1 MNRRKFLLYLNKI
14 VYIFEILI
22 SVLLIIGILISV
34 PDIVSYYGAIL
45 KSDSIVG
52 YDQFKQ
58 FLDHVL
64 LLVLAVEFVLLMTA
78 HSDST
83 IIHLIMLVVA
93 RKMLIKSDNM
103 VDILIGVVS
112 ITILFAV
119 RKFLMTS
126 SVMDSIFTGSENN
139 FSASTVIEE
148 INKLEN
154 YQINDRGYKTLG
166 GLVSNL
172 VKESGYELEMGTMVD
187 DGEYIYEIIKI
198 SSNVIET
205 ISISKI
211 SG

>member
-14 VYIFEILI
+14 VYVFEILI
-22 SVLLIIGILISV
+22 SVLLILGILISI
-34 PDIVSYYGAIL
+34 PDIVSYYGEIL
-45 KSDSIVG
+45 KSDSIIG

-64 LLVLAVEFVLLMTA
+64 LLVIAVEFVLLMTA

-103 VDILIGVVS
+103 MDILIGVVS

-139 FSASTVIEE
+139 FSASTEIEE

-154 YQINDRGYKTLG
+154 YQIDDRGYKTLG

>member
-14 VYIFEILI
+14 VYVFEILI
-22 SVLLIIGILISV
+22 SVLLILGILISI
-34 PDIVSYYGAIL
+34 PDIVSYYGEIL

-64 LLVLAVEFVLLMTA
+64 LLVIAVEFVLLMTA

-103 VDILIGVVS
+103 MDILIGVVS

-139 FSASTVIEE
+139 FSASTEIEE

-154 YQINDRGYKTLG
+154 YQIDDRGYKTLG

-187 DGEYIYEIIKI
+187 DGE
-198 SSNVIET
+198 
-205 ISISKI
+205 
-211 SG
+211 

>member
-14 VYIFEILI
+14 VYLFEILI
-22 SVLLIIGILISV
+22 SIFLIIGILISV
-34 PDIVSYYGAIL
+34 PDIISYYGAIL
-45 KSDSIVG
+45 KSDSLVG

-64 LLVLAVEFVLLMTA
+64 ILVIAVEFVLLMTA

-103 VDILIGVVS
+103 MDILIGVIS

-139 FSASTVIEE
+139 FSASTEIEE

-154 YQINDRGYKTLG
+154 YQIDTKGYKTLG

-187 DGEYIYEIIKI
+187 DGEYIYEIVKI

>member
-14 VYIFEILI
+14 VYVFEILI
-22 SVLLIIGILISV
+22 SVLLIIGILISI

-64 LLVLAVEFVLLMTA
+64 LLVIAVEFVLLMTA

-103 VDILIGVVS
+103 MDILIGVVS

-139 FSASTVIEE
+139 FSASTEIEE

-154 YQINDRGYKTLG
+154 YQIDDRGYKTLG

>member
-14 VYIFEILI
+14 VYLFEILI
-22 SVLLIIGILISV
+22 SIFLIIGILISV
-34 PDIVSYYGAIL
+34 PDIISYYGAIL
-45 KSDSIVG
+45 RSDSLVG

-64 LLVLAVEFVLLMTA
+64 ILVIAVEFVLLMTA

-103 VDILIGVVS
+103 MDILIGVIS

-139 FSASTVIEE
+139 FSASTEIED

-154 YQINDRGYKTLG
+154 YQIDTKGYKTLG

-172 VKESGYELEMGTMVD
+172 VKESGYELELGTMVD
-187 DGEYIYEIIKI
+187 DGEYIYEIVKI

>member
-22 SVLLIIGILISV
+22 SVLLILGILISI
-34 PDIVSYYGAIL
+34 PDIVAYYGAIL

-64 LLVLAVEFVLLMTA
+64 LLVIAVEFVLLMTA

-103 VDILIGVVS
+103 MDILIGVVS

-139 FSASTVIEE
+139 FSASTEIEE

-154 YQINDRGYKTLG
+154 YQIDDRGYKTLG

>member
-14 VYIFEILI
+14 VYVFEILI
-22 SVLLIIGILISV
+22 SVLLILGILISI
-34 PDIVSYYGAIL
+34 PDIVSYYGEIL

-64 LLVLAVEFVLLMTA
+64 LLVIAVEFVLLMTA

-103 VDILIGVVS
+103 MDILIGVVS

-139 FSASTVIEE
+139 FSASTEIEE

>member
-14 VYIFEILI
+14 VYLFEILI
-22 SVLLIIGILISV
+22 SIFLIIGILISV
-34 PDIVSYYGAIL
+34 PDIISYYGAIL
-45 KSDSIVG
+45 RSDSLVG

-64 LLVLAVEFVLLMTA
+64 ILVIAVEFVLLMTA

-103 VDILIGVVS
+103 VDILIGVIS

-139 FSASTVIEE
+139 FSASTEIEE

-154 YQINDRGYKTLG
+154 YQIDTKGYKTLG

-187 DGEYIYEIIKI
+187 DGEYIYEIVKI

>member
-14 VYIFEILI
+14 VYLFEMLI
-22 SVLLIIGILISV
+22 SIFLIIGILISV
-34 PDIVSYYGAIL
+34 PDIISYYGAIL
-45 KSDSIVG
+45 RSDSLVG

-64 LLVLAVEFVLLMTA
+64 ILVIAVEFVLLMTA

-103 VDILIGVVS
+103 MDILIGVIS

-126 SVMDSIFTGSENN
+126 SVIDSIFTGSENN
-139 FSASTVIEE
+139 FSASTEIEE

-154 YQINDRGYKTLG
+154 YQIDTKGYKTLG

-187 DGEYIYEIIKI
+187 DGEYIYEIVKI

>member
-14 VYIFEILI
+14 VYVFEILI

-93 RKMLIKSDNM
+93 RKMLIKSGNM

-126 SVMDSIFTGSENN
+126 SVMDSIFTRSENN
-139 FSASTVIEE
+139 FSASTEIEE

>member
-22 SVLLIIGILISV
+22 SIFLILGILISV
-34 PDIVSYYGAIL
+34 PDIISYYGVIL
-45 KSDSIVG
+45 RSDSLVG

-64 LLVLAVEFVLLMTA
+64 ILVIAVEFVLLMTA

-103 VDILIGVVS
+103 VDILIGVIS

-126 SVMDSIFTGSENN
+126 SVIDSIFTGSENN
-139 FSASTVIEE
+139 FSASTEIEE

-154 YQINDRGYKTLG
+154 YQINTKGYKTLG

-187 DGEYIYEIIKI
+187 DGEYIYEIVKI

>member
-14 VYIFEILI
+14 VYVFEILI
-22 SVLLIIGILISV
+22 SVLLILGILISV

-93 RKMLIKSDNM
+93 RKMLIKSGNM

-126 SVMDSIFTGSENN
+126 SVIDSIFTRSENN
-139 FSASTVIEE
+139 FSASTDIEE

-154 YQINDRGYKTLG
+154 YQIDDRGYKTLG

>member
-14 VYIFEILI
+14 VYVFEILI
-22 SVLLIIGILISV
+22 SVLLILGILISI
-34 PDIVSYYGAIL
+34 PDIVSYYGEIL

-64 LLVLAVEFVLLMTA
+64 LLVIAVEFVLLMTA

-103 VDILIGVVS
+103 MDILIGVVS

>member
-14 VYIFEILI
+14 VYLFEILI
-22 SVLLIIGILISV
+22 SIFLIIGILISV
-34 PDIVSYYGAIL
+34 PDIISYYGAIL
-45 KSDSIVG
+45 KSDSLVG

-64 LLVLAVEFVLLMTA
+64 ILVIAVEFVLLMTA

-103 VDILIGVVS
+103 LDILIGVIS

-139 FSASTVIEE
+139 FSASTEIEE

-154 YQINDRGYKTLG
+154 YQIDTKGYKTLG

-187 DGEYIYEIIKI
+187 DGEYIYEIVKI

>member
-14 VYIFEILI
+14 VYVFEILI
-22 SVLLIIGILISV
+22 SVLLILGILISI
-34 PDIVSYYGAIL
+34 PDIVSYYGEIL

-64 LLVLAVEFVLLMTA
+64 LLVIAVEFVLLMTA

-103 VDILIGVVS
+103 MDILIGVVS

-139 FSASTVIEE
+139 FSASTEIEE

-154 YQINDRGYKTLG
+154 YQINDRSYKTLG

>member
-22 SVLLIIGILISV
+22 SIFLIIGILISV
-34 PDIVSYYGAIL
+34 PDIISYYGAIL
-45 KSDSIVG
+45 KSNSLVG

-64 LLVLAVEFVLLMTA
+64 ILVIAVEFVLLMTA

-103 VDILIGVVS
+103 VDILIGVIS

-126 SVMDSIFTGSENN
+126 SVMDTIFTGSENN
-139 FSASTVIEE
+139 FSASTEIEE

-154 YQINDRGYKTLG
+154 YQIDTKGYKTLG

-187 DGEYIYEIIKI
+187 DGEYIYEIVKI

>member
-14 VYIFEILI
+14 VYVFEILI

-52 YDQFKQ
+52 YDQSKQ

-93 RKMLIKSDNM
+93 RKMLIKSGNM

-139 FSASTVIEE
+139 FSASTEIEE

-154 YQINDRGYKTLG
+154 YQIDDRGYKTLG